1 MMSLPPLIRPLDY
14 LRIRHPRK
22 RNYDGWLPLGLTIGT
37 VVALYFLP
45 LPIQIFGDGGLL
57 DILAGLLQFL
67 IGFYIA
73 ALAAVATFD
82 RPSMDQP
89 MAGDAPE
96 LWVTRHGLTESQ
108 KLTRRRFLSLMFGY
122 LALLSFL
129 LYGVSAFG
137 NLLEPNIHALIP
149 YESQAF
155 LFARW
160 GFLSIFLFLAYNLL
174 VTTMLGLYYMTDR
187 IHRFEG
193 QMIIK
198 PRQDDGT
205 EEQ

>member
-22 RNYDGWLPLGLTIGT
+22 RNYDGWLPLSLTVGSI
-37 VVALYFLP
+37 VVLFFLP
-45 LPIQIFGDGGLL
+45 VPIRIFGNGGLL
-57 DILAGLLQFL
+57 DILAGLLQVL

-82 RPSMDQP
+82 RPGMDQP
-89 MAGDAPE
+89 MAGDSPE
-96 LWVTRHGLTESQ
+96 LWVTRHGVTESQ

-137 NLLEPNIHALIP
+137 NLFEPNIHALIP
-149 YESQAF
+149 YESKGF
-155 LFARW
+155 IFARW
-160 GFLSIFLFLAYNLL
+160 GFLSIFLFLAFNLL

-193 QMIIK
+193 STIIK
-198 PRQDDGT
+198 SRQ
-205 EEQ
+205 EEDIEE